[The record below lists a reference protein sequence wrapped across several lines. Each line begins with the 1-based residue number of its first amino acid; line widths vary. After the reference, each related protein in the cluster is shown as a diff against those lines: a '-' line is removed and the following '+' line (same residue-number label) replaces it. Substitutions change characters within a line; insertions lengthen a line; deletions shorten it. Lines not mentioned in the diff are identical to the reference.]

1 MSQALP
7 ITLLTPC
14 PALFPSGHHLTTDPN
29 ELYQLQCEIVHKM
42 PRELEHRKR
51 NETLVLGRAFGMH
64 PGRRKRHGLSRKEQG
79 EQFDRLIIL
88 MA

>member
-1 MSQALP
+1 
-7 ITLLTPC
+7 
-14 PALFPSGHHLTTDPN
+14 
-29 ELYQLQCEIVHKM
+29 M
-42 PRELEHRKR
+42 PRESEHRKR